1 MLQVNLPYSQWEY
14 KISCVYKILFADGS
28 FYIGCSKHVRS
39 RASVWESIFRTKKG
53 TAGVTIGTNMLAKI
67 IEGID
72 ATLNVLE
79 LCDQSDLKDKEALYL
94 FENRENPL
102 MLSSWDGGAWRPIIQ
117 YNYDTKV
124 FVKKHVS
131 ISSAARFMNS
141 QIGRIQDVLNGER
154 KSHKGMFFI
163 HEHEYNNH
171 RKVIIKKR
179 YKPAVKKMGRDI
191 VMYDL
196 SGCELKRFDR
206 IVAAAKSVN
215 GNSTSIARCLS
226 GNQNTSAGYIW
237 RYV

>member
-14 KISCVYKILFADGS
+14 KISCVYKILFTDGS
-28 FYIGCSKHVRS
+28 FYIGCSKHARN
-39 RASVWESIFRTKKG
+39 RASAWEMIFKTKRG
-53 TAGVTIGTNMLAKI
+53 IAGVTIGTNMIAKI
-67 IEGID
+67 IEGLD
-72 ATLNVLE
+72 ATLDILE
-79 LCDQSDLKDKEALYL
+79 LCDPSDLKDKEALYL

-102 MLSSWDGGAWRPIIQ
+102 MLSSWDGGAWKPIIQ
-117 YNYDTKV
+117 YNYDTKA

-131 ISSAARFMNS
+131 IGSAARFMNS
-141 QIGRIQDVLNGER
+141 PIGRIQDVLNGQR

-171 RKVIIKKR
+171 RKEITKRR
-179 YKPAVKKMGRDI
+179 YKPAVKRMGREI

-196 SGCELKRFDR
+196 SECELKRFNT

-215 GNSTSIARCLS
+215 GSNTSITRCLS
-226 GNQNTSAGYIW
+226 GHQNTSFGYIW